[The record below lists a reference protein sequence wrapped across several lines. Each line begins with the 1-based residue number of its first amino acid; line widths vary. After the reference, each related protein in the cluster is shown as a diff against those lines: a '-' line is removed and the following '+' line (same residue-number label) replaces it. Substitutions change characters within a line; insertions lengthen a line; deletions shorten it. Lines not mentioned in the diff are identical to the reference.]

1 MGVLTNGYRDKIGV
15 FRTYGG
21 SFHNNSFPQGTL
33 GNYNLTGMKR
43 NITAGEGG
51 VSKLVGLPSGYRH
64 PGAWMLPQVAGN
76 ISARNTVS
84 GSGSFTADAQSGFN
98 LDANVTGS
106 GDVTTAL
113 LGLIVSILASISG
126 SGGVTSAT
134 TEALTSL
141 VASIT
146 GSGSATAIG
155 QGLADLA
162 AALEGEGAI
171 NPNNTALMDVAATI
185 RGYSD
190 LTPEGIR
197 DNVWGALASSYNN
210 AGTMGAKLNTA
221 SSGGVD
227 LNALAEAVWE
237 YVDRTLTAGGSSGA
251 TPEDIAAAILA
262 AAQLAPIHADIQKV
276 NAIEVK
282 GTGTTGNEWGPA

>member
-1 MGVLTNGYRDKIGV
+1 LELIVLIGNGMLIDKVPIT
-15 FRTYGG
+15 R
-21 SFHNNSFPQGTL
+21 L
-33 GNYNLTGMKR
+33 GMHWNAQLQPGR
-43 NITAGEGG
+43 
-51 VSKLVGLPSGYRH
+51 L
-64 PGAWMLPQVAGN
+64 PGATSSDNLGPLAALPTGYYNPHGWMLPRKGGSLRAGL
-76 ISARNTVS
+76 VS
-84 GSGSFTADAQSGFN
+84 GSGNAAASAQSGYN
-98 LDANVTGS
+98 IDANVTGS

-141 VASIT
+141 MASIT

-282 GTGTTGNEWGPA
+282 GTGTTSDPWNPVG